1 MTPTELLIIDQMW
14 ERSMSVMMPSILNL
28 AGQEDSNEEL
38 ESFLSS
44 GKEVWKKMMSE
55 YLSKSDIENLIKA
68 FYASSQ
74 IDEKKLKLFNAVYT
88 TRIIE
93 IAEECFN

>member
-1 MTPTELLIIDQMW
+1 
-14 ERSMSVMMPSILNL
+14 MSVMMPSILNL
-28 AGQEDSNEEL
+28 AGQEESNEEL

-44 GKEVWKKMMSE
+44 GKEIWKKMMSE
-55 YLSKSDIENLIKA
+55 YLSESDIENLIKA

-74 IDEKKLKLFNAVYT
+74 IDEKKLKLFNTVYT

>member
-1 MTPTELLIIDQMW
+1 MTPTESLIIDQMW
-14 ERSMSVMMPSILNL
+14 ERSMGIMMPSILKL
-28 AGQEDSNEEL
+28 AGQKDSNEEL

-44 GKEVWKKMMSE
+44 GKEVWKKMMSK

-74 IDEKKLKLFNAVYT
+74 IDEQKLKLFNEVYT
-88 TRIIE
+88 SQIIE
-93 IAEECFN
+93 LAEECFN